1 LAPINATVAAIASQW
16 NDARTTVAIDGVP
29 DDRSNNRAND
39 PSECL
44 RDNSRNGQRDDQR
57 DGPRNGSRKNRS
69 DAFLHD
75 PRNGS

>member
-1 LAPINATVAAIASQW
+1 M
-16 NDARTTVAIDGVP
+16 AIDGVP
-29 DDRSNNRAND
+29 DDRSNNRADD

-44 RDNSRNGQRDDQR
+44 RDNLRTDQR